1 MDGYAINM
9 HIDMQ
14 ETMIFQEILQ
24 FLQTTE
30 GPTNGS
36 TDQRT
41 DIPSYRDVISASKK
55 LQRSMTALSQSL

>member
-1 MDGYAINM
+1 MDQWMDGYAINM

-41 DIPSYRDVISASKK
+41 DIPSYRDAID
-55 LQRSMTALSQSL
+55 ALKR